1 MALFLQRITRGEAP
15 ATSAPPAPGATMTSS
30 PAQNYS
36 PVAPNPVELALPE
49 GWEVA
54 EYAGKGG
61 RPAFAVYSGGRR
73 MASGMPSLQSA
84 ARWARLLAA
93 STSAR

>member
-1 MALFLQRITRGEAP
+1 MALFLQRIRRSEAT
-15 ATSAPPAPGATMTSS
+15 ATPVPPAPGATMTSAH
-30 PAQNYS
+30 AQNY
-36 PVAPNPVELALPE
+36 PPAVTNPVELALPE

-93 STSAR
+93 STTVR

>member
-1 MALFLQRITRGEAP
+1 MALFLQRLRRGEA
-15 ATSAPPAPGATMTSS
+15 SAASAAPAPGATMTTAHTPNYT
-30 PAQNYS
+30 PA
-36 PVAPNPVELALPE
+36 AANPAEVALPE

-61 RPAFAVYSGGRR
+61 RPAFAVYAGGRR

-93 STSAR
+93 ATPAR

>member
-1 MALFLQRITRGEAP
+1 MALFLQRIRRSEAT
-15 ATSAPPAPGATMTSS
+15 ATPVPPAPGATMTSAH
-30 PAQNYS
+30 AQNYS
-36 PVAPNPVELALPE
+36 PAATSPVELALPE

-93 STSAR
+93 STAVR

>member
-1 MALFLQRITRGEAP
+1 MTAAQAP
-15 ATSAPPAPGATMTSS
+15 NYTPAPPN
-30 PAQNYS
+30 PAE
-36 PVAPNPVELALPE
+36 VALPE

-61 RPAFAVYSGGRR
+61 RPAFAVYAGGRR
-73 MASGMPSLQSA
+73 MASGMSSLQSA

-93 STSAR
+93 STAAR